1 MPTRYRSRKRNKS
14 SPLVEASPK
23 KTKQY
28 NSPRQEQPEL
38 DVNSISINKI
48 SEGDSTSESESD
60 GASQSLLK
68 TSATNNT
75 ANNTA
80 ATVSASVAESLA
92 NTVTSTSA
100 SASASVSPVSSVNT
114 TLSATMLS
122 PDHTQPN
129 QPDYST
135 PLNAG
140 DSIQDSMQ
148 ASQNAAHAHF
158 MNPMLFG
165 TPVNIPNMPNMMAF
179 QGPSQPAMSGLSEQ
193 DIIRVAV
200 LVKQMLHQEI
210 SEIVTIKVD
219 SATLSLK
226 SELKEVR
233 DKCKVLEDE
242 VKMLKVK
249 QDDAKQYSRRM
260 CLRIS
265 GLPETEAEDVPK
277 LVLDFAN
284 KININIAPEDI
295 DRAHRVGR
303 PNLNAPSDRNR
314 QDETSVSGSR
324 RDREIIIKFTNSSA
338 RIRLLR
344 GRAKLRED
352 RIKNVFINEDLTP
365 GRKMLAYE
373 CRKIQRINN
382 SKIKKT
388 WVYAGYPH
396 ILDDS
401 GKKLKITCISDLDE
415 YQVGNVTPQPM
426 NS

>member
-1 MPTRYRSRKRNKS
+1 MPTRNKSRKRNKS

-23 KTKQY
+23 KTKQH
-28 NSPRQEQPEL
+28 NSPQQVRSEL
-38 DVNSISINKI
+38 DTDSKSIQKI
-48 SEGDSTSESESD
+48 TEGGSSTESETEV
-60 GASQSLLK
+60 ASQPLLK
-68 TSATNNT
+68 TPATNST
-75 ANNTA
+75 ATA
-80 ATVSASVAESLA
+80 VSESVAEPLTVTDTSASVSP
-92 NTVTSTSA
+92 VSP
-100 SASASVSPVSSVNT
+100 VSPVSSVNT
-114 TLSATMLS
+114 TPGATMQS
-122 PDHTQPN
+122 PDHTLSN

-135 PLNAG
+135 PMNAG
-140 DSIQDSMQ
+140 DSIQ
-148 ASQNAAHAHF
+148 ASQSVGQPSF
-158 MNPMLFG
+158 LNPMLFG

-179 QGPSQPAMSGLSEQ
+179 QGPSQPAMPGLSEQ

-200 LVKQMLHQEI
+200 MVKQMLHQEI

-219 SATLSLK
+219 SATQSLK
-226 SELKEVR
+226 SELKEVQ
-233 DKCKVLEDE
+233 DKCKLLEDE

-249 QDDAKQYSRRM
+249 QDDAEQYSRRM

-284 KININIAPEDI
+284 KMNLNIAPEDI
-295 DRAHRVGR
+295 DRAHRVGK
-303 PNLNAPSDRNR
+303 PSLNPPSDRNR
-314 QDETSVSGSR
+314 QDETRGAGSR
-324 RDREIIIKFTNSSA
+324 RAREIIIKFTNSSA
-338 RIRLLR
+338 RIKLLR

-352 RIKNVFINEDLTP
+352 RVKNVFINEDLTP

-415 YQVGNVTPQPM
+415 YQEGNVTPQPM

>member
-28 NSPRQEQPEL
+28 KSPRQEQPEL

-68 TSATNNT
+68 TSATYNT
-75 ANNTA
+75 AT
-80 ATVSASVAESLA
+80 TVSASVAESLA
-92 NTVTSTSA
+92 NTVTST

-129 QPDYST
+129 QHDYST

-148 ASQNAAHAHF
+148 ASQNAAHANF

-233 DKCKVLEDE
+233 DKCKVLEEE

-249 QDDAKQYSRRM
+249 QDDAEQYSRRM

-284 KININIAPEDI
+284 KININIVPEDI

-303 PNLNAPSDRNR
+303 PHLNAPSDRNR